1 VRLTRPRA
9 ILFDWDNTLVD
20 SFGVIHIALNET
32 LAAMGHE
39 TWTYDDTCRQ
49 IARSMRDFFPTLFDD
64 RWEAARDLFYT
75 SYRKHHLQHIQPMP
89 GAADL
94 LDAVR
99 DAGIYLA
106 LVSNKSGVNL
116 RIEIDHLGWQ
126 DYFDRAVGAF
136 DAEEDKPSTKA
147 VDLALEG
154 SGISR
159 GGDVWFVGDNAVDI
173 ECAEAAGCV
182 PMLMRGAVTTGHEPG
197 PERTPWRFENCAE
210 LAAIVR
216 AL

>member
-1 VRLTRPRA
+1 MRLTRPRA

-89 GAADL
+89 GAVDL

-99 DAGIYLA
+99 DL
-106 LVSNKSGVNL
+106 
-116 RIEIDHLGWQ
+116 
-126 DYFDRAVGAF
+126 
-136 DAEEDKPSTKA
+136 ST
-147 VDLALEG
+147 
-154 SGISR
+154 SCWPCR
-159 GGDVWFVGDNAVDI
+159 Y
-173 ECAEAAGCV
+173 
-182 PMLMRGAVTTGHEPG
+182 
-197 PERTPWRFENCAE
+197 
-210 LAAIVR
+210 VR
-216 AL
+216 S